1 MLADKLRK
9 SVLQSAIQ
17 GKLTEQLATDDK
29 VEDLL
34 QAIKEEK
41 ELLIKE
47 KKIKKQKPLPEI
59 TEDEIPFAIPENW
72 KWVRLDDI
80 CVYLQRGK
88 SPIYSDIK
96 KYPVVSQKCNQWSG
110 FTLEPAKYLAPEVLE
125 KYSDERYLKKH
136 DILINSTG
144 LGTVGRVCLF
154 KTDSKYPI
162 VVADSHVTVVR
173 STRLISEIYIKYFL
187 SSPHIQDNIEDMC
200 SGSTKQKELA
210 LNTIKNLLIPLPPLA
225 EQKRIVEKLD
235 NVLANIGELKA
246 NEEKL
251 SILQKNFPDKLKKS
265 ILQSAIQGK
274 LTEQL
279 ATDDK
284 VEDLLQAI
292 KEEKE
297 RLIKEKKIKKQKPLP
312 EITEEEI
319 PFEIPENWKWVRL
332 GELGDYKKGPFGS
345 ALTKSMFIADSHEA
359 VKVYEQK
366 NAIKKDWKLG
376 NYFIDKK
383 YYEEKMKGFTVLNG
397 DLIVSCAGT
406 IGEQY
411 FIPSEARIGIIN
423 QALMRI
429 RIYKPINKR
438 FYSILF
444 NYVIKLSSIRL
455 KGSAIKNIL
464 PFEVLKNIVVPLPP
478 LAEQKRIV
486 EKLDKLL
493 ADIEELKI

>member
-34 QAIKEEK
+34 QAIKKEK

-72 KWVRLDDI
+72 KWVRLGEIVLINPRNKIDDDTEVSFI
-80 CVYLQRGK
+80 PMNLIEAGYKNKYCYEKRLWKNVK
-88 SPIYSDIK
+88 SDFTHIK
-96 KYPVVSQKCNQWSG
+96 KGDLGLAKITPCFQNRKSAIFDDLINEYGAGTTEINIIRKIVKD
-110 FTLEPAKYLAPEVLE
+110 FLMKYLLWFVKTEYFINGGVKSFTGTAGQQRIN
-125 KYSDERYLKKH
+125 KDYLKMV
-136 DILINSTG
+136 L
-144 LGTVGRVCLF
+144 
-154 KTDSKYPI
+154 
-162 VVADSHVTVVR
+162 
-173 STRLISEIYIKYFL
+173 
-187 SSPHIQDNIEDMC
+187 M
-200 SGSTKQKELA
+200 
-210 LNTIKNLLIPLPPLA
+210 PLPPLA

-235 NVLANIGELKA
+235 NVLANIDELKA

-279 ATDDK
+279 ATDDN

-297 RLIKEKKIKKQKPLP
+297 RLIKEKKIKKQKPLL

-319 PFEIPENWKWVRL
+319 PFEIPKNWKWVRL
-332 GELGDYKKGPFGS
+332 GKVIELISGRD
-345 ALTKSMFIADSHEA
+345 LTKDKYNNNYEGIPYITGASNFNNNNLIIDRWTDKATSIA
-359 VKVYEQK
+359 VKNDILLTCK
-366 NAIKKDWKLG
+366 
-376 NYFIDKK
+376 
-383 YYEEKMKGFTVLNG
+383 
-397 DLIVSCAGT
+397 GT
-406 IGEQY
+406 IGE
-411 FIPSEARIGIIN
+411 IIVLKEDKVHIARQIM
-423 QALMRI
+423 A
-429 RIYKPINKR
+429 
-438 FYSILF
+438 
-444 NYVIKLSSIRL
+444 IRL
-455 KGSAIKNIL
+455 LYGNFDYIKWYIISQIDKLKSMGKSIIPGISREMIL
-464 PFEVLKNIVVPLPP
+464 NYLIPLPP

>member
-17 GKLTEQLATDDK
+17 GKLTEQLATDDN

-72 KWVRLDDI
+72 KWVRLGEIGIWEAGTTPSRSKSEYYINGKIPWVKTGDLTDSI
-80 CVYLQRGK
+80 LKSVTENITQLALEETSLKIKPVGSVLIAMYGATIGKVSILGIEATTNQACCACVTYKNIYNKYIFYYLISQR
-88 SPIYSDIK
+88 D
-96 KYPVVSQKCNQWSG
+96 N
-110 FTLEPAKYLAPEVLE
+110 
-125 KYSDERYLKKH
+125 LKKMGAGGAQPN
-136 DILINSTG
+136 ISREKII
-144 LGTVGRVCLF
+144 
-154 KTDSKYPI
+154 KTI
-162 VVADSHVTVVR
+162 
-173 STRLISEIYIKYFL
+173 
-187 SSPHIQDNIEDMC
+187 M
-200 SGSTKQKELA
+200 
-210 LNTIKNLLIPLPPLA
+210 PLPPLA

-235 NVLANIGELKA
+235 NVLANIDELKV

-279 ATDDK
+279 ATDDN

-319 PFEIPENWKWVRL
+319 PFEIPKNWRWVRL
-332 GELGDYKKGPFGS
+332 GALSSVITDGTHKTPNYVNKGIPFISVQNISSGKYKDTKLKYITEDEHKKLICRCKPEKGDILLCRIGTLGHPYIVDLDFEFSIFVSLGLIKLINKDINVYLK
-345 ALTKSMFIADSHEA
+345 AYMDSPSFEWQINK
-359 VKVYEQK
+359 VKVGGGTHTFK
-366 NAIKKDWKLG
+366 LNLKDIV
-376 NYFIDKK
+376 NF
-383 YYEEKMKGFTVLNG
+383 
-397 DLIVSCAGT
+397 LI
-406 IGEQY
+406 
-411 FIPSEARIGIIN
+411 
-423 QALMRI
+423 
-429 RIYKPINKR
+429 
-438 FYSILF
+438 
-444 NYVIKLSSIRL
+444 
-455 KGSAIKNIL
+455 
-464 PFEVLKNIVVPLPP
+464 PLPP

>member
-17 GKLTEQLATDDK
+17 GKLTEQLATDDN

-34 QAIKEEK
+34 QAIKKEK

-47 KKIKKQKPLPEI
+47 KKIKKQKPLPKI

-72 KWVRLDDI
+72 KWVRLGEVIELISGRDLVKDKYNNNCEGIPYITGASNFNNNNLIIDRWTNEATSIAIKNDI
-80 CVYLQRGK
+80 LLTCKGTIGEIAVLKENKVHIARQIMSIRLLQGNIEYIKWYIISQIDKLKSMGK
-88 SPIYSDIK
+88 SIIPGISR
-96 KYPVVSQKCNQWSG
+96 
-110 FTLEPAKYLAPEVLE
+110 EM
-125 KYSDERYLKKH
+125 
-136 DILINSTG
+136 ILN
-144 LGTVGRVCLF
+144 
-154 KTDSKYPI
+154 Y
-162 VVADSHVTVVR
+162 
-173 STRLISEIYIKYFL
+173 
-187 SSPHIQDNIEDMC
+187 
-200 SGSTKQKELA
+200 
-210 LNTIKNLLIPLPPLA
+210 LIPLPPLA

-235 NVLANIGELKA
+235 NVLANIDELKA

-279 ATDDK
+279 ATDDN

-319 PFEIPENWKWVRL
+319 PFAIPESWKWVRL

-383 YYEEKMKGFTVLNG
+383 YYEEKMKGFTVLND

-486 EKLDKLL
+486 EKLDKFL

>member
-17 GKLTEQLATDDK
+17 GKLTEQLATDDN

-47 KKIKKQKPLPEI
+47 KKIKKQKPLPKI
-59 TEDEIPFAIPENW
+59 TEEEIPFAIPENW
-72 KWVRLDDI
+72 KWVRLGDISYKIVDGDHNPPTGEKEKTPYIMASSTNIGTERLINLEKVRYLSEENFIKCNKRTLVKKDDI
-80 CVYLQRGK
+80 LFSSVGSIGSVIVYNEDYKLTFQRSVTVIG
-88 SPIYSDIK
+88 
-96 KYPVVSQKCNQWSG
+96 
-110 FTLEPAKYLAPEVLE
+110 T
-125 KYSDERYLKKH
+125 R
-136 DILINSTG
+136 INSYY
-144 LGTVGRVCLF
+144 LRIVLLSPYCQFIF
-154 KTDSKYPI
+154 KTQSSGTAQKGF
-162 VVADSHVTVVR
+162 
-173 STRLISEIYIKYFL
+173 YIR
-187 SSPHIQDNIEDMC
+187 QVN
-200 SGSTKQKELA
+200 
-210 LNTIKNLLIPLPPLA
+210 NLLIPLPPLA

-235 NVLANIGELKA
+235 NVLANIEKLKSS
-246 NEEKL
+246 EEKL

-319 PFEIPENWKWVRL
+319 PFTIPENWKWIRL
-332 GELGDYKKGPFGS
+332 GEIVSILGDGLHGTPIYDESGEYYFINGNNLLEEKIIIKSTTKKVSQIEYEKYKKN
-345 ALTKSMFIADSHEA
+345 L
-359 VKVYEQK
+359 
-366 NAIKKDWKLG
+366 NKDTML
-376 NYFIDKK
+376 
-383 YYEEKMKGFTVLNG
+383 
-397 DLIVSCAGT
+397 VSINGT
-406 IGEQY
+406 IGNVAFYDNEKVMLGKSVCYFNLLKNVNKKYLKYIFYSVY
-411 FIPSEARIGIIN
+411 FIK
-423 QALMRI
+423 
-429 RIYKPINKR
+429 YVNKMAT
-438 FYSILF
+438 
-444 NYVIKLSSIRL
+444 
-455 KGSAIKNIL
+455 GSTIKNL
-464 PFEVLKNIVVPLPP
+464 SLKAMNLFIIPLPP

-493 ADIEELKI
+493 ADIEELKIE

>member
-47 KKIKKQKPLPEI
+47 KKIKKQKPLPKI

-72 KWVRLDDI
+72 KWVRLGEIVLINPRNKIDDDI
-80 CVYLQRGK
+80 EVSFIPMNLIEAGYKNKYCYEKRLWKNVK
-88 SPIYSDIK
+88 SDFTHIK
-96 KYPVVSQKCNQWSG
+96 KGDLGLAKITPCFQNRKSAIFDDLINEYGAGTTEINIIRKIVKDFSM
-110 FTLEPAKYLAPEVLE
+110 KYLLWFVKTEYFINGGVKSFTGTAGQQRIN
-125 KYSDERYLKKH
+125 KDYLKMV
-136 DILINSTG
+136 L
-144 LGTVGRVCLF
+144 
-154 KTDSKYPI
+154 
-162 VVADSHVTVVR
+162 
-173 STRLISEIYIKYFL
+173 
-187 SSPHIQDNIEDMC
+187 M
-200 SGSTKQKELA
+200 
-210 LNTIKNLLIPLPPLA
+210 PLPPLA

-235 NVLANIGELKA
+235 NVLANIDELKA

-279 ATDDK
+279 ATDDN

-319 PFEIPENWKWVRL
+319 PFTIPENWKWIRL
-332 GELGDYKKGPFGS
+332 GEIVSILGDGLHGTPIYDESGEYYFINGNNLLEEKIIIKSTTKKVSQIEYEKYKKN
-345 ALTKSMFIADSHEA
+345 L
-359 VKVYEQK
+359 
-366 NAIKKDWKLG
+366 NKDTML
-376 NYFIDKK
+376 
-383 YYEEKMKGFTVLNG
+383 
-397 DLIVSCAGT
+397 VSINGT
-406 IGEQY
+406 IGNVAFYDNEKVMLGKSVCYFNLLKNVNKKYLKYIFYSVY
-411 FIPSEARIGIIN
+411 FIK
-423 QALMRI
+423 
-429 RIYKPINKR
+429 YVNKMAT
-438 FYSILF
+438 
-444 NYVIKLSSIRL
+444 
-455 KGSAIKNIL
+455 GSTIKNL
-464 PFEVLKNIVVPLPP
+464 SLKAMNLFIIPLPP

-493 ADIEELKI
+493 ADIEELKIE

>member
-47 KKIKKQKPLPEI
+47 KKIKKQKPLPKI

-72 KWVRLDDI
+72 RWVRLGEISLLNIGLTFKPTEISNEGTIVLRSSNIKNGKIDLSDIVRINKEIPVSKLAKKNDLLI
-80 CVYLQRGK
+80 CVRNGSKKLVGK
-88 SPIYSDIK
+88 TAIIENDNFAFGAFMSICRS
-96 KYPVVSQKCNQWSG
+96 KCY
-110 FTLEPAKYLAPEVLE
+110 KYL
-125 KYSDERYLKKH
+125 YY
-136 DILINSTG
+136 
-144 LGTVGRVCLF
+144 
-154 KTDSKYPI
+154 Y
-162 VVADSHVTVVR
+162 
-173 STRLISEIYIKYFL
+173 L
-187 SSPHIQDNIEDMC
+187 SSPLFRGNFD
-200 SGSTKQKELA
+200 SVTTT
-210 LNTIKNLLIPLPPLA
+210 TINQITQTNLKNRIVPLPPLA

-235 NVLANIGELKA
+235 NVLANIDELKA

-279 ATDDK
+279 ATDDN

-297 RLIKEKKIKKQKPLP
+297 LLIKEKKIKKQKPLP
-312 EITEEEI
+312 EITEDEI
-319 PFEIPENWKWVRL
+319 PFAIPENWKWIRL
-332 GELGDYKKGPFGS
+332 GEIVSILGDGLHGTPIYDESGEYYFINGNNLLEEKIIIKSTTKKVSQIEYEKYKKN
-345 ALTKSMFIADSHEA
+345 L
-359 VKVYEQK
+359 
-366 NAIKKDWKLG
+366 NKDTML
-376 NYFIDKK
+376 
-383 YYEEKMKGFTVLNG
+383 
-397 DLIVSCAGT
+397 VSINGT
-406 IGEQY
+406 IGNVAFYDNEKVMLGKSVCYFNLLKNVNKKYLKYIFYSVY
-411 FIPSEARIGIIN
+411 FIK
-423 QALMRI
+423 
-429 RIYKPINKR
+429 YVNKMAT
-438 FYSILF
+438 
-444 NYVIKLSSIRL
+444 
-455 KGSAIKNIL
+455 GSTIKNL
-464 PFEVLKNIVVPLPP
+464 SLKAMNLFIIPLPP

-493 ADIEELKI
+493 ADIEELKIE

>member
-72 KWVRLDDI
+72 KWVRLGEVIELISGRDLVKDKYNNNCEGIPYITGASNFNNNNLIIDRWTNEATSIAIKNDI
-80 CVYLQRGK
+80 LLTCKGTIGEIAVLKENKVHIARQIMSIRLLQGNIEYIKWYIISQIDKLKSMGK
-88 SPIYSDIK
+88 SIIPGISR
-96 KYPVVSQKCNQWSG
+96 
-110 FTLEPAKYLAPEVLE
+110 EM
-125 KYSDERYLKKH
+125 
-136 DILINSTG
+136 ILN
-144 LGTVGRVCLF
+144 
-154 KTDSKYPI
+154 Y
-162 VVADSHVTVVR
+162 
-173 STRLISEIYIKYFL
+173 
-187 SSPHIQDNIEDMC
+187 
-200 SGSTKQKELA
+200 
-210 LNTIKNLLIPLPPLA
+210 LIPLPPLA

-235 NVLANIGELKA
+235 NVLANIDELKA

-279 ATDDK
+279 ATDDN

-297 RLIKEKKIKKQKPLP
+297 RLIKEKKIKKQKTLP

-319 PFEIPENWKWVRL
+319 PFTIPENWKWIRINDVSSIYT
-332 GELGDYKKGPFGS
+332 GNSINAKEKELKYSNVKQGYNYIATKDVDFNNCILYENGVKIPFETNFKIAKKGATLMCIEGGS
-345 ALTKSMFIADSHEA
+345 AGRKVGFLKEDVCFGNKLCSFNPMKIYDRYIFYVVQAPLFINNF
-359 VKVYEQK
+359 KI
-366 NAIKKDWKLG
+366 N
-376 NYFIDKK
+376 
-383 YYEEKMKGFTVLNG
+383 MT
-397 DLIVSCAGT
+397 
-406 IGEQY
+406 
-411 FIPSEARIGIIN
+411 GIIGGVS
-423 QALMRI
+423 
-429 RIYKPINKR
+429 INKLKM
-438 FYSILF
+438 IL
-444 NYVIKLSSIRL
+444 I
-455 KGSAIKNIL
+455 
-464 PFEVLKNIVVPLPP
+464 PLPP

-493 ADIEELKI
+493 ADIEELKIE

>member
-59 TEDEIPFAIPENW
+59 TENEIPFAIPENW
-72 KWVRLDDI
+72 KWVRLGEIGKIIGGGTPKTTNLEYWQNGKIAWITPADMKNIKGKYISCGKKNITLLGLEKSSAQLLPKGSILFSSRAPIGYVAIAREEVSTNQGFKSIVPFSLNLSLYLYYVLLGMVDI
-80 CVYLQRGK
+80 
-88 SPIYSDIK
+88 IK
-96 KYPVVSQKCNQWSG
+96 K
-110 FTLEPAKYLAPEVLE
+110 
-125 KYSDERYLKKH
+125 
-136 DILINSTG
+136 
-144 LGTVGRVCLF
+144 LGTGTTF
-154 KTDSKYPI
+154 KE
-162 VVADSHVTVVR
+162 V
-173 STRLISEIYIKYFL
+173 
-187 SSPHIQDNIEDMC
+187 
-200 SGSTKQKELA
+200 SGSVVEKILV
-210 LNTIKNLLIPLPPLA
+210 PLPPLA

-235 NVLANIGELKA
+235 NVLANIDELKA
-246 NEEKL
+246 SEEKL

-279 ATDDK
+279 ATDDN

-312 EITEEEI
+312 EITEDEI
-319 PFEIPENWKWVRL
+319 PFAIPENWKWVRL
-332 GELGDYKKGPFGS
+332 GEVILLNMGQSPNSEDIGNDGIEFHQGKIYFTDEIIGFSDKYCSKPKKIS
-345 ALTKSMFIADSHEA
+345 
-359 VKVYEQK
+359 
-366 NAIKKDWKLG
+366 NANEILLSVRAPVGEVNLNNREICIGRGLASIK
-376 NYFIDKK
+376 
-383 YYEEKMKGFTVLNG
+383 
-397 DLIVSCAGT
+397 
-406 IGEQY
+406 
-411 FIPSEARIGIIN
+411 IIN
-423 QALMRI
+423 SEER
-429 RIYKPINKR
+429 YF
-438 FYSILF
+438 FYLLF
-444 NYVIKLSSIRL
+444 YCKKIFEKKSTGTTF
-455 KGSAIKNIL
+455 KAISKDIIENLLI
-464 PFEVLKNIVVPLPP
+464 PLPP

-493 ADIEELKI
+493 ADIEELKIE

>member
-1 MLADKLRK
+1 
-9 SVLQSAIQ
+9 VLQSAIQ
-17 GKLTEQLATDDK
+17 GKLTEQLATDDN

-34 QAIKEEK
+34 QAIKKEK

-235 NVLANIGELKA
+235 NVLANIEKLKSS
-246 NEEKL
+246 EEKL
-251 SILQKNFPDKLKKS
+251 SILQKNFPDKLRKS
-265 ILQSAIQGK
+265 VLQSAIQGK

-279 ATDDK
+279 ATDDN

-292 KEEKE
+292 KKEKE
-297 RLIKEKKIKKQKPLP
+297 
-312 EITEEEI
+312 
-319 PFEIPENWKWVRL
+319 
-332 GELGDYKKGPFGS
+332 
-345 ALTKSMFIADSHEA
+345 
-359 VKVYEQK
+359 
-366 NAIKKDWKLG
+366 
-376 NYFIDKK
+376 
-383 YYEEKMKGFTVLNG
+383 
-397 DLIVSCAGT
+397 
-406 IGEQY
+406 
-411 FIPSEARIGIIN
+411 
-423 QALMRI
+423 
-429 RIYKPINKR
+429 
-438 FYSILF
+438 
-444 NYVIKLSSIRL
+444 
-455 KGSAIKNIL
+455 
-464 PFEVLKNIVVPLPP
+464 
-478 LAEQKRIV
+478 
-486 EKLDKLL
+486 
-493 ADIEELKI
+493 

>member
-29 VEDLL
+29 AEDLL

-72 KWVRLDDI
+72 KWVRLGEIGKIIGGGTPKTTNLEYWQNGKIAWITPADMKNIKGKYISCGKKNITLLGLEKSSAQLLPKGSILFSSRAPIGYVAIAREEVSTNQGFKSIVPFSLNLSLYLYYVLLGMVDI
-80 CVYLQRGK
+80 
-88 SPIYSDIK
+88 IK
-96 KYPVVSQKCNQWSG
+96 K
-110 FTLEPAKYLAPEVLE
+110 
-125 KYSDERYLKKH
+125 
-136 DILINSTG
+136 
-144 LGTVGRVCLF
+144 LGTGTTF
-154 KTDSKYPI
+154 KE
-162 VVADSHVTVVR
+162 V
-173 STRLISEIYIKYFL
+173 
-187 SSPHIQDNIEDMC
+187 
-200 SGSTKQKELA
+200 SGSVVEKILV
-210 LNTIKNLLIPLPPLA
+210 PLPPLA

-235 NVLANIGELKA
+235 NVLANIEKLKSS
-246 NEEKL
+246 EEKL

-279 ATDDK
+279 ATDDN

-312 EITEEEI
+312 EITEDEI
-319 PFEIPENWKWVRL
+319 PFAIPENWKWIRL
-332 GELGDYKKGPFGS
+332 GEIVSILGDGLHGTPIYDESGEYYFINGNNLLEEKIIIKSTTKKVSQIEYEKYKKN
-345 ALTKSMFIADSHEA
+345 L
-359 VKVYEQK
+359 
-366 NAIKKDWKLG
+366 NKDTML
-376 NYFIDKK
+376 
-383 YYEEKMKGFTVLNG
+383 
-397 DLIVSCAGT
+397 VSINGT
-406 IGEQY
+406 IGNVAFYDNEKVMLGKSVCYFNLLKNVNKKYLKYIFYSVY
-411 FIPSEARIGIIN
+411 FIK
-423 QALMRI
+423 
-429 RIYKPINKR
+429 YVNKMAT
-438 FYSILF
+438 
-444 NYVIKLSSIRL
+444 
-455 KGSAIKNIL
+455 GSTIKNL
-464 PFEVLKNIVVPLPP
+464 SLKAMNLFIIPLPP

-493 ADIEELKI
+493 ADIEELKIE

>member
-17 GKLTEQLATDDK
+17 GNLTEQLATDDK

-34 QAIKEEK
+34 QAIEEEK

-72 KWVRLDDI
+72 KWVRLGEVIELISGRDLVKDKYNNNCEGIPYITGASNFNNNNLIIDRWTNEATSIAIKNDI
-80 CVYLQRGK
+80 LLTCKGTIGEIAVLKENKVHIARQIMSIRLLQGNIEYIKWYIISQIDKLKSMGK
-88 SPIYSDIK
+88 SIIPGISR
-96 KYPVVSQKCNQWSG
+96 
-110 FTLEPAKYLAPEVLE
+110 EM
-125 KYSDERYLKKH
+125 
-136 DILINSTG
+136 ILN
-144 LGTVGRVCLF
+144 
-154 KTDSKYPI
+154 Y
-162 VVADSHVTVVR
+162 
-173 STRLISEIYIKYFL
+173 
-187 SSPHIQDNIEDMC
+187 
-200 SGSTKQKELA
+200 
-210 LNTIKNLLIPLPPLA
+210 LIPLPPLA

-235 NVLANIGELKA
+235 NVLANIDELKA

-279 ATDDK
+279 ATDDN

-312 EITEEEI
+312 EITEEER

>member
-47 KKIKKQKPLPEI
+47 KKIKKQKPLPKI

-72 KWVRLDDI
+72 KWVRLGEIVLVNPRNKIDDDI
-80 CVYLQRGK
+80 EVSFIPMNLIEAGYKNKYCYEKRLWKNVK
-88 SPIYSDIK
+88 SDFTHIK
-96 KYPVVSQKCNQWSG
+96 KGDLGLAKITPCFQNRKSAIFDDLINEYGAGTTEINIIRKIVKDFSM
-110 FTLEPAKYLAPEVLE
+110 KYLLWFVKTEYFINGGVKSFTGTAGQQRIN
-125 KYSDERYLKKH
+125 KDYLKMV
-136 DILINSTG
+136 L
-144 LGTVGRVCLF
+144 
-154 KTDSKYPI
+154 
-162 VVADSHVTVVR
+162 
-173 STRLISEIYIKYFL
+173 
-187 SSPHIQDNIEDMC
+187 M
-200 SGSTKQKELA
+200 
-210 LNTIKNLLIPLPPLA
+210 PLPPLA

-235 NVLANIGELKA
+235 NVLANIDELKA

-279 ATDDK
+279 ATDDN

-312 EITEEEI
+312 EITEDEI
-319 PFEIPENWKWVRL
+319 PFTIPENWKWIRINDVSSIYT
-332 GELGDYKKGPFGS
+332 GNSINAKEKELKYSNVKQGYNYIATKDVDFNNCILYENGVKIPFETNFKIAKKGATLMCIEGGS
-345 ALTKSMFIADSHEA
+345 AGRKVGFLKEDVCFGNKLCSFNPMKIYDRYIFYVVQAPLFINNF
-359 VKVYEQK
+359 KI
-366 NAIKKDWKLG
+366 N
-376 NYFIDKK
+376 
-383 YYEEKMKGFTVLNG
+383 MT
-397 DLIVSCAGT
+397 
-406 IGEQY
+406 
-411 FIPSEARIGIIN
+411 GIIGGVS
-423 QALMRI
+423 
-429 RIYKPINKR
+429 INKLKM
-438 FYSILF
+438 IL
-444 NYVIKLSSIRL
+444 I
-455 KGSAIKNIL
+455 
-464 PFEVLKNIVVPLPP
+464 PLPP

-493 ADIEELKI
+493 ADIEELKIE

>member
-34 QAIKEEK
+34 QAIEEEK

-59 TEDEIPFAIPENW
+59 TEEEIPFEIPKNW
-72 KWVRLDDI
+72 RWVRLGALSSVITDGTHKTPNYVNKGIPFISVQNISSGKYKDTKLKYITEDEHKKLICRCKPEKGDI
-80 CVYLQRGK
+80 LFCRIGTLGHPYIVDLDFEFSIFVSLGLIKLINKDINVYLK
-88 SPIYSDIK
+88 AYMDSPSFEWQINKVKVGGGTHTFKLNLKDI
-96 KYPVVSQKCNQWSG
+96 VN
-110 FTLEPAKYLAPEVLE
+110 F
-125 KYSDERYLKKH
+125 
-136 DILINSTG
+136 
-144 LGTVGRVCLF
+144 
-154 KTDSKYPI
+154 
-162 VVADSHVTVVR
+162 
-173 STRLISEIYIKYFL
+173 
-187 SSPHIQDNIEDMC
+187 
-200 SGSTKQKELA
+200 
-210 LNTIKNLLIPLPPLA
+210 LIPLPPLA

-235 NVLANIGELKA
+235 NVLANIDELKV

-279 ATDDK
+279 ATDDN

-319 PFEIPENWKWVRL
+319 PFEIPKNWRWVRL
-332 GELGDYKKGPFGS
+332 GALSSVITDGTHKTPNYVNKGIPFISVQNISSGKYKDTKLKYITEDEHKKLICRCKPEKGDILFCRIGTLGHPYIVDLDFEFSIFVSLGLIKLINKDINVYLK
-345 ALTKSMFIADSHEA
+345 AYMDSPSFEWQINK
-359 VKVYEQK
+359 VKVGGGTHTFK
-366 NAIKKDWKLG
+366 LNLKDIV
-376 NYFIDKK
+376 NF
-383 YYEEKMKGFTVLNG
+383 
-397 DLIVSCAGT
+397 LI
-406 IGEQY
+406 
-411 FIPSEARIGIIN
+411 
-423 QALMRI
+423 
-429 RIYKPINKR
+429 
-438 FYSILF
+438 
-444 NYVIKLSSIRL
+444 
-455 KGSAIKNIL
+455 
-464 PFEVLKNIVVPLPP
+464 PLPP

>member
-17 GKLTEQLATDDK
+17 GNLTEQLATDDK

-34 QAIKEEK
+34 QAIEEEK

-72 KWVRLDDI
+72 KWVRLGDISYKIVDGDHNPPTGEKEKTPYIMASSTNIGNERLINLEKVRYLSEENFIKCNKRTLVKKDDI
-80 CVYLQRGK
+80 LFSSVGSIGSVIVYNEDYKLTFQRSVTVIG
-88 SPIYSDIK
+88 
-96 KYPVVSQKCNQWSG
+96 
-110 FTLEPAKYLAPEVLE
+110 T
-125 KYSDERYLKKH
+125 R
-136 DILINSTG
+136 INSYY
-144 LGTVGRVCLF
+144 LRIVLLSPYCQFIF
-154 KTDSKYPI
+154 KTQSSGTAQKGF
-162 VVADSHVTVVR
+162 
-173 STRLISEIYIKYFL
+173 YIR
-187 SSPHIQDNIEDMC
+187 QVN
-200 SGSTKQKELA
+200 
-210 LNTIKNLLIPLPPLA
+210 NLLIPLPPLA

-235 NVLANIGELKA
+235 NVLANIEKLKSS
-246 NEEKL
+246 EEKL

-279 ATDDK
+279 ATDDN

-297 RLIKEKKIKKQKPLP
+297 RLIKEKKIKKQKPSP

-319 PFEIPENWKWVRL
+319 PFAIPENWKWIRL
-332 GELGDYKKGPFGS
+332 GEVILLNMGQSPNSEDVGNDGIEFHQGKIYFTDEIIGFSDKYCSKPKKIS
-345 ALTKSMFIADSHEA
+345 
-359 VKVYEQK
+359 
-366 NAIKKDWKLG
+366 NANEILLSVRAPVGEVNLNNREICIGRGLASIK
-376 NYFIDKK
+376 
-383 YYEEKMKGFTVLNG
+383 
-397 DLIVSCAGT
+397 
-406 IGEQY
+406 
-411 FIPSEARIGIIN
+411 IIN
-423 QALMRI
+423 SEER
-429 RIYKPINKR
+429 YF
-438 FYSILF
+438 FYLLF
-444 NYVIKLSSIRL
+444 YCKKIFEKKSTGTTF
-455 KGSAIKNIL
+455 KAISKDIIENLLI
-464 PFEVLKNIVVPLPP
+464 PLPP

>member
-72 KWVRLDDI
+72 KWVRISDISNSVQYGVNTSAKSHGKIRLVRISDIQNNEIIWENVPYCDEDESILDLYGLKNDDI
-80 CVYLQRGK
+80 LFARTGGTVGK
-88 SPIYSDIK
+88 SVI
-96 KYPVVSQKCNQWSG
+96 
-110 FTLEPAKYLAPEVLE
+110 AKNVLPNTVFAGYLIRLN
-125 KYSDERYLKKH
+125 YNR
-136 DILINSTG
+136 LINSSYLKYFMESNLYWKQITK
-144 LGTVGRVCLF
+144 GTTITAQPNCNGQTLF
-154 KTDSKYPI
+154 KMI
-162 VVADSHVTVVR
+162 
-173 STRLISEIYIKYFL
+173 
-187 SSPHIQDNIEDMC
+187 
-200 SGSTKQKELA
+200 
-210 LNTIKNLLIPLPPLA
+210 IPLPPLA

-235 NVLANIGELKA
+235 NVLANIDKLKD

-279 ATDDK
+279 AIDDN

-297 RLIKEKKIKKQKPLP
+297 RLIKEKKIKKQKSLP

-319 PFEIPENWKWVRL
+319 PFAIPENWKWIRL
-332 GELGDYKKGPFGS
+332 GEIVSILGDGLHGTPIYDESGEYYFINGNNLLEEKIIIKSTTKKVSQIEYEKYKKN
-345 ALTKSMFIADSHEA
+345 L
-359 VKVYEQK
+359 
-366 NAIKKDWKLG
+366 NKDTML
-376 NYFIDKK
+376 
-383 YYEEKMKGFTVLNG
+383 
-397 DLIVSCAGT
+397 VSINGT
-406 IGEQY
+406 IGNVAFYDNEKVMLGKSVCYFNLLKNVNKKYLKYIFYSVY
-411 FIPSEARIGIIN
+411 FIK
-423 QALMRI
+423 
-429 RIYKPINKR
+429 YVNKMAT
-438 FYSILF
+438 
-444 NYVIKLSSIRL
+444 
-455 KGSAIKNIL
+455 GSTIKNL
-464 PFEVLKNIVVPLPP
+464 SLKAMNLFIIPLPP

-493 ADIEELKI
+493 ADIEELKIE

>member
-72 KWVRLDDI
+72 KWVRLGEIGKIIGGGTPKTTNLEYWQNGKIAWITPADMKNIKGKYISCGKKNITLLGLEKSSAQLLPKGSILFSSRAPIGYVAIAREEVSTNQGFKSIVPFSLNLSLYLYYVLLGMVDI
-80 CVYLQRGK
+80 
-88 SPIYSDIK
+88 IK
-96 KYPVVSQKCNQWSG
+96 K
-110 FTLEPAKYLAPEVLE
+110 
-125 KYSDERYLKKH
+125 
-136 DILINSTG
+136 
-144 LGTVGRVCLF
+144 LGTGTTF
-154 KTDSKYPI
+154 KE
-162 VVADSHVTVVR
+162 V
-173 STRLISEIYIKYFL
+173 
-187 SSPHIQDNIEDMC
+187 
-200 SGSTKQKELA
+200 SGSVVEKILV
-210 LNTIKNLLIPLPPLA
+210 PLPPLA

-279 ATDDK
+279 ATDDN
-284 VEDLLQAI
+284 VEDLLKAI

-297 RLIKEKKIKKQKPLP
+297 CLIKEKKIKKQKPLP

-319 PFEIPENWKWVRL
+319 PFEIPKNWKWVRANDIL
-332 GELGDYKKGPFGS
+332 DVRDGTHDTPKYVVKGVPLVTSKNLDNGKLNLS
-345 ALTKSMFIADSHEA
+345 NIKYISKNDSEKINLRS
-359 VKVYEQK
+359 KV
-366 NAIKKDWKLG
+366 NLNDILFAMIGTIGNPVIIKKD
-376 NYFIDKK
+376 I
-383 YYEEKMKGFTVLNG
+383 EM
-397 DLIVSCAGT
+397 S
-406 IGEQY
+406 
-411 FIPSEARIGIIN
+411 
-423 QALMRI
+423 
-429 RIYKPINKR
+429 
-438 FYSILF
+438 
-444 NYVIKLSSIRL
+444 
-455 KGSAIKNIL
+455 IKNIGL
-464 PFEVLKNIVVPLPP
+464 FKSYRENAINMEYIYYLLLYMQDILKQQVSSGVQKFVSLTELRRLMMPLPP

>member
-59 TEDEIPFAIPENW
+59 TEEEIPFEIPENW
-72 KWVRLDDI
+72 RWVRLGEISLLNIGLTFKPTEMSNEGTIVLRSSNIKNGKIDLSDIVRINKEIPVSKLAKKNDLLI
-80 CVYLQRGK
+80 CVRNGSKKLVGK
-88 SPIYSDIK
+88 TAIIENDNFAFGAFMSICRS
-96 KYPVVSQKCNQWSG
+96 KCY
-110 FTLEPAKYLAPEVLE
+110 KYL
-125 KYSDERYLKKH
+125 YY
-136 DILINSTG
+136 
-144 LGTVGRVCLF
+144 
-154 KTDSKYPI
+154 Y
-162 VVADSHVTVVR
+162 
-173 STRLISEIYIKYFL
+173 L
-187 SSPHIQDNIEDMC
+187 SSPLFRGNFD
-200 SGSTKQKELA
+200 SVTTT
-210 LNTIKNLLIPLPPLA
+210 TINQITQTNLKNRIVPLPPLA

-235 NVLANIGELKA
+235 NVLANIDELKA

-265 ILQSAIQGK
+265 ILQSAIQGN

-297 RLIKEKKIKKQKPLP
+297 RLIKEKKIKKQKSLP

-319 PFEIPENWKWVRL
+319 PFAIPEKWKWVRL
-332 GELGDYKKGPFGS
+332 GEIGITQTGNTPSRLHSEYIGNDIPFITPKDISDKGVIYNNQGLSELGK
-345 ALTKSMFIADSHEA
+345 
-359 VKVYEQK
+359 
-366 NAIKKDWKLG
+366 
-376 NYFIDKK
+376 
-383 YYEEKMKGFTVLNG
+383 TV
-397 DLIVSCAGT
+397 
-406 IGEQY
+406 
-411 FIPSEARIGIIN
+411 ARICNKDTILQVCIGGSIGKTNIVNREVAFNQQINSIYPIFCISRYVFMVMQSAYFMIKMRNKAGGTATPIIN
-423 QALMRI
+423 RGI
-429 RIYKPINKR
+429 WDT
-438 FYSILF
+438 IL
-444 NYVIKLSSIRL
+444 I
-455 KGSAIKNIL
+455 
-464 PFEVLKNIVVPLPP
+464 PLPP

-493 ADIEELKI
+493 ANIEELKI

>member
-47 KKIKKQKPLPEI
+47 KKIKKQKPLPKI

-72 KWVRLDDI
+72 KWVRLGEIVLINPRNKIDDDI
-80 CVYLQRGK
+80 EVSFIPMNLIEAGYKNKYCYEKRLWKNVK
-88 SPIYSDIK
+88 SDFTHIK
-96 KYPVVSQKCNQWSG
+96 KGDLGLAKITPCFQNRKSAIFDDLINEYGAGTTEINIIRKIVKDFSM
-110 FTLEPAKYLAPEVLE
+110 KYLLWFVKTEYFINGGVKSFTGTAGQQRIN
-125 KYSDERYLKKH
+125 KDYLKMV
-136 DILINSTG
+136 L
-144 LGTVGRVCLF
+144 
-154 KTDSKYPI
+154 
-162 VVADSHVTVVR
+162 
-173 STRLISEIYIKYFL
+173 
-187 SSPHIQDNIEDMC
+187 M
-200 SGSTKQKELA
+200 
-210 LNTIKNLLIPLPPLA
+210 PLPPLA

-235 NVLANIGELKA
+235 NVLANIDELKA

-279 ATDDK
+279 ATDDN

-297 RLIKEKKIKKQKPLP
+297 RLIKDKKIKKQKPLP
-312 EITEEEI
+312 EITEDEI
-319 PFEIPENWKWVRL
+319 PFTIPENWKWIRINDVSSIYT
-332 GELGDYKKGPFGS
+332 GNSINAKEKELKYSNVKQGYNYIATKDVDFNNCILYENGVKIPFETNFKIAKKGATLMCIEGGS
-345 ALTKSMFIADSHEA
+345 AGRKVGFLKEDVCFGNKLCSFNPMKIYDRYIFYVVQAPLFINNF
-359 VKVYEQK
+359 KI
-366 NAIKKDWKLG
+366 N
-376 NYFIDKK
+376 
-383 YYEEKMKGFTVLNG
+383 MT
-397 DLIVSCAGT
+397 
-406 IGEQY
+406 
-411 FIPSEARIGIIN
+411 GIIGGVS
-423 QALMRI
+423 
-429 RIYKPINKR
+429 INKLKM
-438 FYSILF
+438 IL
-444 NYVIKLSSIRL
+444 I
-455 KGSAIKNIL
+455 
-464 PFEVLKNIVVPLPP
+464 PLPP

>member
-72 KWVRLDDI
+72 KWVRLGEI
-80 CVYLQRGK
+80 TSIKGGK
-88 SPIYSDIK
+88 RIPVGK
-96 KYPVVSQKCNQWSG
+96 KLTTVNTGY
-110 FTLEPAKYLAPEVLE
+110 KYIRVADM
-125 KYSDERYLKKH
+125 K
-136 DILINSTG
+136 N
-144 LGTVGRVCLF
+144 GTVID
-154 KTDSKYPI
+154 TDIHYI
-162 VVADSHVTVVR
+162 DE
-173 STRLISEIYIKYFL
+173 EIYKKISSYTISKNDVYITCAGTIGRIGIVPDFFDGANLTENADKIILYFINKL
-187 SSPHIQDNIEDMC
+187 WLC
-200 SGSTKQKELA
+200 YA
-210 LNTIKNLLIPLPPLA
+210 LNSEAIQNQIRNVTTKVGQPKLAIKRIENMIIPLPPLA

-235 NVLANIGELKA
+235 NVLANIDELKA
-246 NEEKL
+246 SEEKL

-274 LTEQL
+274 LTKQL

-319 PFEIPENWKWVRL
+319 PFTIPENWKWIRL
-332 GELGDYKKGPFGS
+332 GEIVSILGDGLHGTPIYDESGEYYFINGNNLLEEKIIIKSTTKKVSQIEYEKYKKN
-345 ALTKSMFIADSHEA
+345 L
-359 VKVYEQK
+359 
-366 NAIKKDWKLG
+366 NKDTML
-376 NYFIDKK
+376 
-383 YYEEKMKGFTVLNG
+383 
-397 DLIVSCAGT
+397 VSINGT
-406 IGEQY
+406 IGNVAFYDNEKVMLGKSVCYFNLLKNVNKKYLKYIFYSVY
-411 FIPSEARIGIIN
+411 FIK
-423 QALMRI
+423 
-429 RIYKPINKR
+429 YVNKMAT
-438 FYSILF
+438 
-444 NYVIKLSSIRL
+444 
-455 KGSAIKNIL
+455 GSTIKNL
-464 PFEVLKNIVVPLPP
+464 SLKAMNLFIIPLPP

-493 ADIEELKI
+493 ADIEELKIE

>member
-1 MLADKLRK
+1 MLANKLRK

-29 VEDLL
+29 IEDLL
-34 QAIKEEK
+34 KAIKEEK
-41 ELLIKE
+41 ERLIKE

-59 TEDEIPFAIPENW
+59 TEEEIPFEIPKNW
-72 KWVRLDDI
+72 RWVRLDNI
-80 CVYLQRGK
+80 CIYLQRGK
-88 SPIYSDIK
+88 SPTYSDIK

-110 FTLEPAKYLAPEVLE
+110 FTLEPAKYLSPEVLE

-162 VVADSHVTVVR
+162 IVADSHVTVVR

-210 LNTIKNLLIPLPPLA
+210 LNTIKNLLIPLPSLA

-235 NVLANIGELKA
+235 NVLADIDELKA

-265 ILQSAIQGK
+265 ILQSAIQGN

-284 VEDLLQAI
+284 VEDLLKAI

-319 PFEIPENWKWVRL
+319 PFAIPENWKWVRL
-332 GELGDYKKGPFGS
+332 GEIGKIIGGGTPKTTNLEYWQNGKIAWITPADMKNVKGKYISYG
-345 ALTKSMFIADSHEA
+345 
-359 VKVYEQK
+359 
-366 NAIKKDWKLG
+366 
-376 NYFIDKK
+376 KK
-383 YYEEKMKGFTVLNG
+383 YITLLGLEKSSAQLLPKG
-397 DLIVSCAGT
+397 
-406 IGEQY
+406 
-411 FIPSEARIGIIN
+411 
-423 QALMRI
+423 
-429 RIYKPINKR
+429 
-438 FYSILF
+438 SILF
-444 NYVIKLSSIRL
+444 SSRAPIGYVAIAKEEVSTNQGFKSVVPFSLNLSLYLYYVLLGMVDIIKKLGTGTTFKEVS
-455 KGSAIKNIL
+455 GSVVEKIL
-464 PFEVLKNIVVPLPP
+464 VPLPP

-493 ADIEELKI
+493 ADIEELKIE

>member
-17 GKLTEQLATDDK
+17 GKLTEQLAIDDK

-47 KKIKKQKPLPEI
+47 KKIKKQKPLPKI

-72 KWVRLDDI
+72 KWVRLGEIGKIIGGGTPKTTNLEYWQNGKIAWITPADMKNIKGKYISCGKKNITLLGLEKSSAQLLPKGSILFSSRAPIGYVAIAREEVSTNQGFKSIVPFSLNLSLYLYYVLLGMVDI
-80 CVYLQRGK
+80 
-88 SPIYSDIK
+88 IK
-96 KYPVVSQKCNQWSG
+96 K
-110 FTLEPAKYLAPEVLE
+110 
-125 KYSDERYLKKH
+125 
-136 DILINSTG
+136 
-144 LGTVGRVCLF
+144 LGTGTTF
-154 KTDSKYPI
+154 KE
-162 VVADSHVTVVR
+162 V
-173 STRLISEIYIKYFL
+173 
-187 SSPHIQDNIEDMC
+187 
-200 SGSTKQKELA
+200 SGSVVEKILV
-210 LNTIKNLLIPLPPLA
+210 PLPPLA

-235 NVLANIGELKA
+235 NVLANIDELKA

-265 ILQSAIQGK
+265 ILQSAIQGN

-312 EITEEEI
+312 EITEDEI
-319 PFEIPENWKWVRL
+319 PFAIPENWKWIRL
-332 GELGDYKKGPFGS
+332 GEIVSILGDGLHGTPIYDESGEYYFINGNNLLEEKIIIKSTTKKVSQIEYEKYKKN
-345 ALTKSMFIADSHEA
+345 L
-359 VKVYEQK
+359 
-366 NAIKKDWKLG
+366 NKDTML
-376 NYFIDKK
+376 
-383 YYEEKMKGFTVLNG
+383 
-397 DLIVSCAGT
+397 VSINGT
-406 IGEQY
+406 IGNVAFYDNEKVMLGKSVCYFNLLKNVNKKYLKYIFYSVY
-411 FIPSEARIGIIN
+411 FIK
-423 QALMRI
+423 
-429 RIYKPINKR
+429 YVNKMAT
-438 FYSILF
+438 
-444 NYVIKLSSIRL
+444 
-455 KGSAIKNIL
+455 GSTIKNL
-464 PFEVLKNIVVPLPP
+464 SLKAMNLFIIPLPP

>member
-41 ELLIKE
+41 EFLIKE

-59 TEDEIPFAIPENW
+59 TEEEIPFAIPENW
-72 KWVRLDDI
+72 KWVRLGDISYKIVDGDHNPPTGEKEKTPYIMASSTNIGNERLINLEKVRYLSEENFIKCNKRTLVKKDDI
-80 CVYLQRGK
+80 LFSSVGSIGSVIVYNEDYKLTFQRSVTVIG
-88 SPIYSDIK
+88 
-96 KYPVVSQKCNQWSG
+96 
-110 FTLEPAKYLAPEVLE
+110 T
-125 KYSDERYLKKH
+125 R
-136 DILINSTG
+136 INSYY
-144 LGTVGRVCLF
+144 LRIVLLSPYCQFIF
-154 KTDSKYPI
+154 KTQSSGTAQKGF
-162 VVADSHVTVVR
+162 
-173 STRLISEIYIKYFL
+173 YIR
-187 SSPHIQDNIEDMC
+187 QVN
-200 SGSTKQKELA
+200 
-210 LNTIKNLLIPLPPLA
+210 NLLIPLPPLA

-235 NVLANIGELKA
+235 NVLANIEKLKSS
-246 NEEKL
+246 EEKL

-297 RLIKEKKIKKQKPLP
+297 FLIKEKKIKKQKPLP

-319 PFEIPENWKWVRL
+319 PFAIPENWKWVRL
-332 GELGDYKKGPFGS
+332 GEIGITQTGNTPSRLHSEYIGNDIPFITPKDISDKGIIYNNQGLSELGK
-345 ALTKSMFIADSHEA
+345 
-359 VKVYEQK
+359 
-366 NAIKKDWKLG
+366 
-376 NYFIDKK
+376 
-383 YYEEKMKGFTVLNG
+383 TV
-397 DLIVSCAGT
+397 
-406 IGEQY
+406 
-411 FIPSEARIGIIN
+411 ARICNKDTILQVCIGGSIGKTNIVNREVAFNQQINSIYPIFCISRYVFMVMQSAYFMIKMRNKAGGTATPIIN
-423 QALMRI
+423 RGI
-429 RIYKPINKR
+429 WDT
-438 FYSILF
+438 IL
-444 NYVIKLSSIRL
+444 I
-455 KGSAIKNIL
+455 
-464 PFEVLKNIVVPLPP
+464 PLPP

>member
-1 MLADKLRK
+1 MANIDELKANEEKLSILQKNFPDKLKK
-9 SVLQSAIQ
+9 SILQSAIQ
-17 GKLTEQLATDDK
+17 GNLTEQLATDDK

-41 ELLIKE
+41 ERLIKE
-47 KKIKKQKPLPEI
+47 KKIKKQKSLPEI
-59 TEDEIPFAIPENW
+59 TEEEIPFAIPENW

-210 LNTIKNLLIPLPPLA
+210 LNTIKNLLVA
-225 EQKRIVEKLD
+225 
-235 NVLANIGELKA
+235 
-246 NEEKL
+246 
-251 SILQKNFPDKLKKS
+251 
-265 ILQSAIQGK
+265 
-274 LTEQL
+274 
-279 ATDDK
+279 
-284 VEDLLQAI
+284 
-292 KEEKE
+292 
-297 RLIKEKKIKKQKPLP
+297 
-312 EITEEEI
+312 
-319 PFEIPENWKWVRL
+319 
-332 GELGDYKKGPFGS
+332 
-345 ALTKSMFIADSHEA
+345 
-359 VKVYEQK
+359 
-366 NAIKKDWKLG
+366 
-376 NYFIDKK
+376 
-383 YYEEKMKGFTVLNG
+383 
-397 DLIVSCAGT
+397 
-406 IGEQY
+406 
-411 FIPSEARIGIIN
+411 
-423 QALMRI
+423 
-429 RIYKPINKR
+429 
-438 FYSILF
+438 
-444 NYVIKLSSIRL
+444 
-455 KGSAIKNIL
+455 
-464 PFEVLKNIVVPLPP
+464 LPP

-493 ADIEELKI
+493 ADIEELKIE

>member
-9 SVLQSAIQ
+9 SVVQSAIQ
-17 GKLTEQLATDDK
+17 GNLTEQLATDDK

-47 KKIKKQKPLPEI
+47 KKIKKQKPLPKI

-72 KWVRLDDI
+72 KWVRLGEIGKIIGGGTPKTTNLEYWQNGKIAWITPADMKNIKGKYISCGKKNITLLGLEKSSAQLLPKGSILFSSRAPIGYVAIAREEVSTNQGFKSIVPFSLNLSLYLYYVLLGMVDI
-80 CVYLQRGK
+80 
-88 SPIYSDIK
+88 IK
-96 KYPVVSQKCNQWSG
+96 K
-110 FTLEPAKYLAPEVLE
+110 
-125 KYSDERYLKKH
+125 
-136 DILINSTG
+136 
-144 LGTVGRVCLF
+144 LGTGTTF
-154 KTDSKYPI
+154 KE
-162 VVADSHVTVVR
+162 V
-173 STRLISEIYIKYFL
+173 
-187 SSPHIQDNIEDMC
+187 
-200 SGSTKQKELA
+200 SGSVVEKILV
-210 LNTIKNLLIPLPPLA
+210 PLPPLA

-246 NEEKL
+246 SEEKL

-312 EITEEEI
+312 EITEDEI
-319 PFEIPENWKWVRL
+319 PFAIPENWKWIRL
-332 GELGDYKKGPFGS
+332 GEIVSILGDGLHGTPIYDESGEYYFINGNNLLEEKIIIKSTTKKVSQIEYEKYKKN
-345 ALTKSMFIADSHEA
+345 L
-359 VKVYEQK
+359 
-366 NAIKKDWKLG
+366 NKDTML
-376 NYFIDKK
+376 
-383 YYEEKMKGFTVLNG
+383 
-397 DLIVSCAGT
+397 VSINGT
-406 IGEQY
+406 IGNVAFYDNEKVMLGKSVCYFNLLKNVNKKYLKYIFYSVY
-411 FIPSEARIGIIN
+411 FIK
-423 QALMRI
+423 
-429 RIYKPINKR
+429 YVNKMAT
-438 FYSILF
+438 
-444 NYVIKLSSIRL
+444 
-455 KGSAIKNIL
+455 GSTIKNL
-464 PFEVLKNIVVPLPP
+464 SLKAMNLFIIPLPP

>member
-72 KWVRLDDI
+72 KWVRLGEVIELISGRDLVKDKYNNNCEGIPYITGASNFNNNNLIIDRWTNEATSIAIKNDI
-80 CVYLQRGK
+80 LLTCKGTIGEIAVLKENKVHIARQIMSIRLLQGNIEYIKWYIISQIDKLKSMGK
-88 SPIYSDIK
+88 SIIPGISREM
-96 KYPVVSQKCNQWSG
+96 
-110 FTLEPAKYLAPEVLE
+110 TLNY
-125 KYSDERYLKKH
+125 
-136 DILINSTG
+136 
-144 LGTVGRVCLF
+144 
-154 KTDSKYPI
+154 
-162 VVADSHVTVVR
+162 
-173 STRLISEIYIKYFL
+173 
-187 SSPHIQDNIEDMC
+187 
-200 SGSTKQKELA
+200 
-210 LNTIKNLLIPLPPLA
+210 LIPLPPLA

-235 NVLANIGELKA
+235 NVLANIEKLKSS
-246 NEEKL
+246 EEKL

-279 ATDDK
+279 ATDDN

-297 RLIKEKKIKKQKPLP
+297 RLIQEKKIKKQKPLP
-312 EITEEEI
+312 EITEDEI
-319 PFEIPENWKWVRL
+319 PFAIPENWKWVRL

-493 ADIEELKI
+493 ANIEELKL

>member
-47 KKIKKQKPLPEI
+47 KKIKKQKPLPKI

-72 KWVRLDDI
+72 KWVRLGEIVLINPRNKIDDDI
-80 CVYLQRGK
+80 EVSFIPMNLIEAGYKNKYCYEKRLWKNVK
-88 SPIYSDIK
+88 SDFTHIK
-96 KYPVVSQKCNQWSG
+96 KGDLGLAKITPCFQNRKSAIFDDLINEYGAGTTEINIIRKIVKDFSM
-110 FTLEPAKYLAPEVLE
+110 KYLLWFVKTEYFINGGVKSFTGTAGQQRIN
-125 KYSDERYLKKH
+125 KDYLKMV
-136 DILINSTG
+136 L
-144 LGTVGRVCLF
+144 
-154 KTDSKYPI
+154 
-162 VVADSHVTVVR
+162 
-173 STRLISEIYIKYFL
+173 
-187 SSPHIQDNIEDMC
+187 M
-200 SGSTKQKELA
+200 
-210 LNTIKNLLIPLPPLA
+210 PLPPLA

-235 NVLANIGELKA
+235 NVLANIDELKA

-279 ATDDK
+279 ATDDN

-312 EITEEEI
+312 EITENEI
-319 PFEIPENWKWVRL
+319 PFTIPENWKWIRINDVSSIYT
-332 GELGDYKKGPFGS
+332 GNSINAKEKELKYSNVKRGYNYIATKDVDFNNCILYENGVKIPFETNFKIAKKGATLMCIEGGS
-345 ALTKSMFIADSHEA
+345 AGRKVGFLKEDVCFGNKLCSFNPMKIYDRYIFYVVQAPLFINNF
-359 VKVYEQK
+359 KI
-366 NAIKKDWKLG
+366 N
-376 NYFIDKK
+376 
-383 YYEEKMKGFTVLNG
+383 MT
-397 DLIVSCAGT
+397 
-406 IGEQY
+406 
-411 FIPSEARIGIIN
+411 GIIGGVS
-423 QALMRI
+423 
-429 RIYKPINKR
+429 INKLKM
-438 FYSILF
+438 IL
-444 NYVIKLSSIRL
+444 I
-455 KGSAIKNIL
+455 
-464 PFEVLKNIVVPLPP
+464 PLPP

-493 ADIEELKI
+493 ADIEELKIE

>member
-72 KWVRLDDI
+72 KWVRLGEVIELISGRDLVKDKYNNNCEGIPYITGASNFNNNNLIIDRWTNEATSIAIKNDI
-80 CVYLQRGK
+80 LLTCKGTIGEIAVLKENKVHIARQIMSIRLLQGNIEYIKWYIISQIDKLKSMGK
-88 SPIYSDIK
+88 SIIPGISR
-96 KYPVVSQKCNQWSG
+96 
-110 FTLEPAKYLAPEVLE
+110 EM
-125 KYSDERYLKKH
+125 
-136 DILINSTG
+136 ILN
-144 LGTVGRVCLF
+144 
-154 KTDSKYPI
+154 Y
-162 VVADSHVTVVR
+162 
-173 STRLISEIYIKYFL
+173 
-187 SSPHIQDNIEDMC
+187 
-200 SGSTKQKELA
+200 
-210 LNTIKNLLIPLPPLA
+210 LIPLPPLA

-235 NVLANIGELKA
+235 NVLANIDELKA

-279 ATDDK
+279 ATDDN

-312 EITEEEI
+312 EITEDEI
-319 PFEIPENWKWVRL
+319 PFTIPENWKWIRINDVSSIYT
-332 GELGDYKKGPFGS
+332 GNSINAKEKELKYSNVKQGYNYIATKDVDFNNCILYENGVKIPFETNFKIAKKGATLMCIEGGS
-345 ALTKSMFIADSHEA
+345 AGRKVGFLKEDVCFGNKLCSFNPMKIYDRYIFYVVQAPLFINNF
-359 VKVYEQK
+359 KI
-366 NAIKKDWKLG
+366 N
-376 NYFIDKK
+376 
-383 YYEEKMKGFTVLNG
+383 MT
-397 DLIVSCAGT
+397 
-406 IGEQY
+406 
-411 FIPSEARIGIIN
+411 GIIGGVS
-423 QALMRI
+423 
-429 RIYKPINKR
+429 INKLKM
-438 FYSILF
+438 IL
-444 NYVIKLSSIRL
+444 I
-455 KGSAIKNIL
+455 
-464 PFEVLKNIVVPLPP
+464 PLPP

>member
-17 GKLTEQLATDDK
+17 GKLTEQLATDDN

-41 ELLIKE
+41 ELLIKEKKIKKQKPLPKITEEEIPFAIPENWKWVRLGEVIELISGRDLVKDKYNNNCEGIPYITGASNFNNNNLIIDRWTNEATSIAIKNDILLTCKGTIGEIAVLKENKVHIARQIMSIRLLQGNIEYIKWYIISQIDKLKSMGKSIIPGISREMILNYLIPLPPLAEQKRIVEKLDNVLANIEKLKSSEEKLSILQKNFPDRLKKSILQSAIQGKLTEQLATDDNVEDLLQAIKEEKERLIKE

-125 KYSDERYLKKH
+125 KYADERYLKKH

-210 LNTIKNLLIPLPPLA
+210 LNTIKNLLVA
-225 EQKRIVEKLD
+225 
-235 NVLANIGELKA
+235 
-246 NEEKL
+246 
-251 SILQKNFPDKLKKS
+251 
-265 ILQSAIQGK
+265 
-274 LTEQL
+274 
-279 ATDDK
+279 
-284 VEDLLQAI
+284 
-292 KEEKE
+292 
-297 RLIKEKKIKKQKPLP
+297 
-312 EITEEEI
+312 
-319 PFEIPENWKWVRL
+319 
-332 GELGDYKKGPFGS
+332 
-345 ALTKSMFIADSHEA
+345 
-359 VKVYEQK
+359 
-366 NAIKKDWKLG
+366 
-376 NYFIDKK
+376 
-383 YYEEKMKGFTVLNG
+383 
-397 DLIVSCAGT
+397 
-406 IGEQY
+406 
-411 FIPSEARIGIIN
+411 
-423 QALMRI
+423 
-429 RIYKPINKR
+429 
-438 FYSILF
+438 
-444 NYVIKLSSIRL
+444 
-455 KGSAIKNIL
+455 
-464 PFEVLKNIVVPLPP
+464 LPP

>member
-34 QAIKEEK
+34 QAIEEEK

-59 TEDEIPFAIPENW
+59 TEDEIPFAIPENWKWVRLGEVIELISGRDLVKDKYNNNCEGIPYITGASNFNNNNLIIDRWTNEATSIAIKNDILLTCKGTIGEIAVLKENKVHIARQIMSIRLLQGNIEYIKWYIISQIDKLKSMGKSIIPGISREMILNYLIPLPPLAEQKRIVEKLDNVLANIEKLKSSEEKLSILQKNFPDRLKKSILQSAIQGKLTEQLATDDNVEDLLQAIKEEKERLIKEKKIKKQKPLPEITEEEIPFAIPENW

-125 KYSDERYLKKH
+125 KYADERYLKKH

-210 LNTIKNLLIPLPPLA
+210 LNTIKNLLVA
-225 EQKRIVEKLD
+225 
-235 NVLANIGELKA
+235 
-246 NEEKL
+246 
-251 SILQKNFPDKLKKS
+251 
-265 ILQSAIQGK
+265 
-274 LTEQL
+274 
-279 ATDDK
+279 
-284 VEDLLQAI
+284 
-292 KEEKE
+292 
-297 RLIKEKKIKKQKPLP
+297 
-312 EITEEEI
+312 
-319 PFEIPENWKWVRL
+319 
-332 GELGDYKKGPFGS
+332 
-345 ALTKSMFIADSHEA
+345 
-359 VKVYEQK
+359 
-366 NAIKKDWKLG
+366 
-376 NYFIDKK
+376 
-383 YYEEKMKGFTVLNG
+383 
-397 DLIVSCAGT
+397 
-406 IGEQY
+406 
-411 FIPSEARIGIIN
+411 
-423 QALMRI
+423 
-429 RIYKPINKR
+429 
-438 FYSILF
+438 
-444 NYVIKLSSIRL
+444 
-455 KGSAIKNIL
+455 
-464 PFEVLKNIVVPLPP
+464 LPP